1 MRYAILFVMLVL
13 ILGIAGLVGLFIGI
27 GDMMR
32 RRRGTDRD
40 GSVIADSETEFEQDV
55 GKTPP
60 GP

>member
-13 ILGIAGLVGLFIGI
+13 ILGVVGLVGLFMGI
-27 GDMMR
+27 GDMVR

-40 GSVIADSETEFEQDV
+40 SAVIADSETEFEQDV
-55 GKTPP
+55 GKTSP